1 MLHMRLKDVAA
12 ELDVSITYLRRLCR
26 QNGFPNWPGKQVRS
40 TNTFQAEQ
48 QHYVLFRFGV
58 DSISSCL
65 TRLELPLLLIYGAT
79 QIRFMNGI
87 RRNDLPLPWAGL
99 AGPSQLAKIAEAKKK
114 EDDMT
119 GIQAP
124 VANHH
129 PGQELIT
136 LNLIDKVGSS
146 SSSEL
151 S

>member
-1 MLHMRLKDVAA
+1 
-12 ELDVSITYLRRLCR
+12 
-26 QNGFPNWPGKQVRS
+26 
-40 TNTFQAEQ
+40 
-48 QHYVLFRFGV
+48 
-58 DSISSCL
+58 
-65 TRLELPLLLIYGAT
+65 
-79 QIRFMNGI
+79 MNGI
-87 RRNDLPLPWAGL
+87 RRNDGLPWVGL
-99 AGPSQLAKIAEAKKK
+99 AGPSQLAKITEAKKK
-114 EDDMT
+114 EEDDMT

>member
-1 MLHMRLKDVAA
+1 MPGGKSNRLQGARPQWDVVRGMLHMRLKDVAA

-26 QNGFPNWPGKQVRS
+26 RNGFPKWPGK
-40 TNTFQAEQ
+40 
-48 QHYVLFRFGV
+48 
-58 DSISSCL
+58 
-65 TRLELPLLLIYGAT
+65 

-87 RRNDLPLPWAGL
+87 RRNDGLPWVGL
-99 AGPSQLAKIAEAKKK
+99 AGPSQLAKITEAKKK
-114 EDDMT
+114 EEDDMT